1 MAEPQAVTVD
11 IMGRELKIAC
21 TEDERE
27 GLLNAVSYLDK
38 KMSAIRDTGKV
49 VGLER
54 IAIMAALNIAHEL
67 LTAQSGGLTSADT
80 SVESTPCNNRLM
92 KRCSGR
98 KALNQRCFSF

>member
-27 GLLNAVSYLDK
+27 GLLTAVSYLDK

-67 LTAQSGGLTSADT
+67 LTAQSGGFDIGGYKRRIDAMQQQIDEEMLRQ
-80 SVESTPCNNRLM
+80 ESSQP
-92 KRCSGR
+92 
-98 KALNQRCFSF
+98 ALF